1 MSEHII
7 TFKHVCKRYTRQP
20 VRDNSLKALLTR
32 RPRQAE
38 VPQFTAVDDVTF
50 SVPRGEAIALI
61 GGNGAGKST
70 LLKLLTRVTLPDEG
84 VIHVKGRLVCL
95 LEVGAGFHHDLS
107 GLENIALSGALLGLR
122 AKEVK
127 AVREEII
134 AFSGLA
140 DAINE
145 PVRTYS
151 TGMLLR
157 LAFSIGVFVQAD
169 ILAIDE
175 ALAVGDTEF
184 QSRCLNKIRELN
196 VQGRTLFLVSHDVS
210 QLRAVCHRGLV
221 MDKGRLVMQ
230 GDIESAIQFY
240 QLPTENH
247 NQ

>member
-7 TFKHVCKRYTRQP
+7 TFDHVCKHYTRQP
-20 VRDNSLKALLTR
+20 VRDNSIKALLTR
-32 RPRQAE
+32 KPRQANT
-38 VPQFTAVDDVTF
+38 PRFTAVDDVTF

-84 VIHVKGRLVCL
+84 AIHVKGRLVCL

-107 GLENIALSGALLGLR
+107 GLENIALSGALLGLC
-122 AKEVK
+122 AKEV
-127 AVREEII
+127 AAIREEIV
-134 AFSGLA
+134 AFSGLT

-175 ALAVGDTEF
+175 ALAVGDAEF
-184 QSRCLNKIRELN
+184 QARCLNKIRELN
-196 VQGRTLFLVSHDVS
+196 SQGRTLFLVSHDVS
-210 QLRAVCHRGLV
+210 QLRAVCQRGLV
-221 MDKGRLVMQ
+221 MDQGRLVMQ

-240 QLPTENH
+240 QQQAGKH